1 MRLAQLLLSPIRRL
15 MTRRGS
21 AIHCIGDSHSS
32 FFSGQD
38 TMQDEWPKR
47 SKNRWPFFRAYRLG
61 PALAYNLIRSGTT
74 SRGREKMLAVLSGI
88 PKGERVLLCYGEIDC
103 RAHLL
108 KQAQAKSVAPE
119 SLVEECVDR
128 YMQAVLDVRQRD
140 YNVMVWNVVP
150 PTTLTGD
157 EWAFPVSGSFEDRM
171 KVTRYFNQCLAEACS
186 RAAVPFVSIF
196 DQLLGQDG
204 TPDHRYFSDRIHLSS
219 EAIQFAVA
227 ELRRSCPEIS
237 FAAWDTSA
245 GAADVDSPASL
256 SDSKSRAA

>member
-1 MRLAQLLLSPIRRL
+1 MRLVQLLLSPIRRL
-15 MTRRGS
+15 MIRRNS
-21 AIHCIGDSHSS
+21 TIHCIGDSHSS

-74 SRGREKMLAVLSGI
+74 SRGREKMLAVLAGI
-88 PKGERVLLCYGEIDC
+88 PKGERILLCYGEIDC

-119 SLVEECVDR
+119 SLVEECVHR
-128 YMQAVLDVRQRD
+128 YMQAVLDVRQRG

-171 KVTRYFNQCLAEACS
+171 TVTRYFNKCLSEACS
-186 RAAVPFVSIF
+186 RAGIPFVSIF

-227 ELRRSCPEIS
+227 ELRKLCPEIS
-237 FAAWDTSA
+237 FAAWDKST
-245 GAADVDSPASL
+245 GAAVVDTPASL
-256 SDSKSRAA
+256 PDSKSRAA